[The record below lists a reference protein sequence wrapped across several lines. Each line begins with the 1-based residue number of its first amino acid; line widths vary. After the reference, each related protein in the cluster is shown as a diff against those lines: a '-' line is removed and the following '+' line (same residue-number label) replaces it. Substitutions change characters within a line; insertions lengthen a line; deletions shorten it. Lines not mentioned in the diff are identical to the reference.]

1 LRLQYFAA
9 LRLEQRWPRVLAAAV
24 AVVLAAVVLAA
35 AAVTH
40 PVQ

>member
-1 LRLQYFAA
+1 LQYFAA
-9 LRLEQRWPRVLAAAV
+9 LRLEQRWPRVLAAG